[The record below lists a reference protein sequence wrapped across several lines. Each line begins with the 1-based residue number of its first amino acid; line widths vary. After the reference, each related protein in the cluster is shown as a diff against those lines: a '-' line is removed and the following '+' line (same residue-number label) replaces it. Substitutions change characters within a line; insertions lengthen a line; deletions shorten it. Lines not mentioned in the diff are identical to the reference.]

1 MNLMNSKKDFVI
13 ALDGPSASGKSTLGE
28 RLAKSLNFIYLD
40 TGVMY
45 RAVTLAVLNMGVDV
59 SDEDAVSRIA
69 EKLDLD
75 VRPPSIADGRSND
88 IILNDDDVT
97 WTIRT
102 AEVEKN
108 VSQVSAYSRVRQAMT
123 RIQRRIGKRGNV
135 VMVGRDIGT
144 VVLPDA
150 EIKLYLDASAEERA
164 RRRFLELRKRGK
176 DVEYKDI
183 LQDMIKRDQ
192 FDSSRPIAPLKP
204 AEDAIIINSDDM
216 NADEVFQRIMGLLNE
231 FHKD

>member
-1 MNLMNSKKDFVI
+1 MNNKKELVI

-59 SDEDAVSRIA
+59 SDENAVSRIA

-75 VRPPSIADGRSND
+75 VRPPSVDDGRSND
-88 IILNDDDVT
+88 IILNNEDVT

-123 RIQRRIGKRGNV
+123 KIQRKIGQRGKV

-176 DVEYKDI
+176 DVEFSDI

-192 FDSSRPIAPLKP
+192 FDSSRLIAPLKP

-216 NADEVFQRIMGLLNE
+216 NADDVYQHIIGLLNE
-231 FHKD
+231 FYKD

>member
-28 RLAKSLNFIYLD
+28 RLANSLNFIYLD

>member
-1 MNLMNSKKDFVI
+1 MNPMNNKKELVI

-59 SDEDAVSRIA
+59 SDENAVSRIA

-75 VRPPSIADGRSND
+75 VRPPSVDDGRSND
-88 IILNDDDVT
+88 IILNNEDVT

-123 RIQRRIGKRGNV
+123 KIQRKIGQRGKV

-176 DVEYKDI
+176 DVEFSDI

-192 FDSSRPIAPLKP
+192 FDSSRLIAPLKP

-216 NADEVFQRIMGLLNE
+216 NADDVYQHIIGLLNE
-231 FHKD
+231 FYKD

>member
-1 MNLMNSKKDFVI
+1 MNSKKDFVI

-28 RLAKSLNFIYLD
+28 RLANSLNFIYLD

>member
-1 MNLMNSKKDFVI
+1 MNPMNRKKNLVI

-28 RLAKSLNFIYLD
+28 RLAKSLSFIYLD

-45 RAVTLAVLNMGVDV
+45 RAVTLAVLNLGVDV
-59 SDEDAVSRIA
+59 SNEDAVSRIA

-75 VRPPSIADGRSND
+75 VRPPSIDDGRSND
-88 IILNDDDVT
+88 IILNNADVT
-97 WTIRT
+97 WAIRT
-102 AEVEKN
+102 ADVEKN
-108 VSQVSAYSRVRQAMT
+108 VSQVSAYLRVRQAMT
-123 RIQRRIGKRGNV
+123 KVQRKIGRRGKV

-144 VVLPDA
+144 VVLPEAD
-150 EIKLYLDASAEERA
+150 IKLYLDASAEERA

-176 DVEYKDI
+176 EVEFSDI

-204 AEDAIIINSDDM
+204 ADDAIIINSDGM
-216 NADEVFQRIMGLLNE
+216 NAEEVYQHIIGLL
-231 FHKD
+231 KDFSIG

>member
-1 MNLMNSKKDFVI
+1 
-13 ALDGPSASGKSTLGE
+13 
-28 RLAKSLNFIYLD
+28 
-40 TGVMY
+40 
-45 RAVTLAVLNMGVDV
+45 
-59 SDEDAVSRIA
+59 
-69 EKLDLD
+69 
-75 VRPPSIADGRSND
+75 
-88 IILNDDDVT
+88 
-97 WTIRT
+97 
-102 AEVEKN
+102 
-108 VSQVSAYSRVRQAMT
+108 
-123 RIQRRIGKRGNV
+123 
-135 VMVGRDIGT
+135 
-144 VVLPDA
+144 
-150 EIKLYLDASAEERA
+150 LDASAEERA